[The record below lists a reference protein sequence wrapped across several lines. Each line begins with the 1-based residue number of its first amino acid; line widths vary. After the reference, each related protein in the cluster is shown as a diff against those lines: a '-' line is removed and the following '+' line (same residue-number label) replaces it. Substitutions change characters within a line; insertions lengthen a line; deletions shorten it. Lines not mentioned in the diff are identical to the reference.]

1 MSPGIAERNPKSRR
15 LLSDVKVLL
24 VAATTGYQV
33 RTFASAAR
41 KLGIEC
47 VLATDRCHV
56 LEDPWA
62 DRAIAIKF
70 DRLEPNSVTGHFD
83 GIVAVGDK
91 PALVAA
97 QIAEEL
103 GISFHSASAV
113 RVCND
118 KHLTREALRDA
129 GMLTP
134 EFSLVG
140 IHDEPR
146 AVRYPCVLK
155 ALHLSASRGVIR
167 ANNDQEY
174 RQVRDRIAAMR
185 VGEQLQVEAYIPG
198 EEFAL
203 EGLVREGRLQT
214 LAIFAKPDP
223 LVGPFFEET
232 IYVTTD
238 QHRDEISQ
246 TTQAAVRALGLKNGP
261 VHAEMRVNDH
271 GVWMLEV
278 AARPIGGLCAG
289 VARFEPGGISLEE
302 LILRHAI
309 GEDPT
314 GFTREERP
322 AGVMMIPVPAAGILE
337 NVSGVEDARAIPGID
352 GVVITAKVGHALVP
366 LPEGASY
373 PGFLFAH
380 ADTEA
385 EVVATLKDAHAKM
398 HFQVL
403 AKLPVR
409 V

>member
-1 MSPGIAERNPKSRR
+1 MKI
-15 LLSDVKVLL
+15 LL

-41 KLGIEC
+41 KLGLEC

-70 DRLEPNSVTGHFD
+70 DRWEPNGVSGQFD
-83 GIVAVGDK
+83 GIVAVGDR

-97 QIAEEL
+97 QIAAEL
-103 GISFHSASAV
+103 GMVFHPVEAV
-113 RVCND
+113 AVCND
-118 KHLTREALRDA
+118 KHLTRKALRAA
-129 GMLTP
+129 GLLTP

-140 IHDEPR
+140 VHDEPR
-146 AVRYPCVLK
+146 AVLYPCVLK

-167 ANNDQEY
+167 ADNDQEY
-174 RQVRDRIAAMR
+174 RQARDRIAAMN
-185 VGEQLQVEAYIPG
+185 VGEQLQLETYIPG

-203 EGLVREGRLQT
+203 EGLVRQGQLQT
-214 LAIFAKPDP
+214 LSIFAKPDP

-232 IYVTTD
+232 IYVTTN
-238 QHRDEISQ
+238 QYRNQITHA
-246 TTQAAVRALGLKNGP
+246 TQQAIHALGLTNGP
-261 VHAEMRVNDH
+261 VHAEMRVNEQ

-289 VARFEPGGISLEE
+289 VLRFEPGSISLEE

-309 GEDPT
+309 GEDTT
-314 GFTREERP
+314 GFAREARP
-322 AGVMMIPVPAAGILE
+322 SGVMMVPVPAAGILE
-337 NVSGVEDARAIPGID
+337 NVSGVEDARAVAGIED
-352 GVVITAKVGHALVP
+352 VVITAKLGHELVP

-380 ADTEA
+380 ADTE
-385 EVVATLKDAHAKM
+385 EGVVAALKAAHAKLQ
-398 HFQVL
+398 FRVL

-409 V
+409 I